1 LLAEDPSLRGG
12 SVGRSS
18 INPAEVIVGGKEH
31 DVLTNAA
38 TVEELLSAM
47 GNAPDGDARVLP
59 PPSTPIHSGIVI
71 HTDRLR
77 TVQHTVVRRI
87 PFRVDETYT
96 TDLDPGTIEV
106 NRPGRVGRGRY
117 TYETEIVNGKEVS
130 RKLVSSTIIKKPVSE
145 QRTFGEVV
153 PVDTQ
158 AKAHPIYGTKDSETG
173 QASWYDP
180 PWSGLT
186 AANKTLA
193 LGTQVTVTNLANGKS
208 VAVTID
214 DRGPY
219 GPGRVIDLSPEAFS
233 QISDL
238 GTGVLNVRI
247 SW

>member
-1 LLAEDPSLRGG
+1 
-12 SVGRSS
+12 
-18 INPAEVIVGGKEH
+18 
-31 DVLTNAA
+31 
-38 TVEELLSAM
+38 
-47 GNAPDGDARVLP
+47 
-59 PPSTPIHSGIVI
+59 
-71 HTDRLR
+71 
-77 TVQHTVVRRI
+77 
-87 PFRVDETYT
+87 VDETYT
-96 TDLDPGTIEV
+96 TDLDPGRIEV

-117 TYETEIVNGKEVS
+117 TYETEIVNDKEVT
-130 RKLVSSTIIKKPVSE
+130 RKLVSSTILKKPVSE
-145 QRTFGEVV
+145 RRTLGEVV

-158 AKAHPIYGTKDSETG
+158 AKAHPIFGTKDSETG

-193 LGTQVTVTNLANGKS
+193 FGTEVTVTNLANGES
-208 VAVTID
+208 VVVTID

-219 GPGRVIDLSPEAFS
+219 GPGSVIDLSPEAFS